1 MEYTEK
7 EILSQQNR
15 IQTVADALRLQ
26 HGHCRKLP
34 LPLLPPA
41 LAPRPRPR
49 PRPRPPPLP
58 LPPLSARMPCVRA
71 PETAST
77 GCPAQ
82 VKDNPE
88 KDEHD
93 VKKQEEVLAE

>member
-1 MEYTEK
+1 
-7 EILSQQNR
+7 
-15 IQTVADALRLQ
+15 
-26 HGHCRKLP
+26 
-34 LPLLPPA
+34 
-41 LAPRPRPR
+41 
-49 PRPRPPPLP
+49 
-58 LPPLSARMPCVRA
+58 MPCVRA